1 MFYFVQRLGCFES
14 HKFMLLVKKQPYK
27 KLVCCNSWSN
37 IFNNPSVTK
46 FETKREGLQAQMP
59 HAMLLKAGP

>member
-1 MFYFVQRLGCFES
+1 
-14 HKFMLLVKKQPYK
+14 MLLVKKQPYK